1 MAAKH
6 LDKSEF
12 LNKVVNYE
20 ENPNEW
26 KFLGDKPAVID
37 FYAEWCGPCK
47 RLSPVLE
54 ELAETYDGKVDIYK
68 INVDEQE
75 ELAQVF
81 GVQSIPTLI
90 FVPLKE
96 LPQRAQGA
104 LPKNVLVDA
113 IEDLLKK

>member
-1 MAAKH
+1 MATIH
-6 LDKSEF
+6 LDKKAF
-12 LNKVVNYE
+12 LDKVANYE
-20 ENPNEW
+20 ESPQEW

-54 ELAETYDGKVDIYK
+54 ELSEDYVGKVDIYK
-68 INVDEQE
+68 INVDEEQ

-90 FVPLKE
+90 FVPLNE
-96 LPQRAQGA
+96 NPQRAQGA
-104 LPKNVLVDA
+104 LPKNVLKQA
-113 IEDLLKK
+113 IDSLLK

>member
-1 MAAKH
+1 MAAIH
-6 LDKSEF
+6 LTKNDF
-12 LNKVVNYE
+12 LSKVVNYE

-47 RLSPVLE
+47 RLSPVMD
-54 ELAETYDGKVDIYK
+54 ELSDTYDGKVDIYK
-68 INVDEQE
+68 INVDEEQ
-75 ELAQVF
+75 ELAQLF

-90 FVPLKE
+90 FVPLNSQ
-96 LPQRAQGA
+96 PQRAQGA

-113 IEDLLKK
+113 IEGLLK

>member
-6 LDKSEF
+6 LNRNEF
-12 LNKVVNYE
+12 LNKVVNYV
-20 ENPNEW
+20 ENPQEW

-54 ELAETYDGKVDIYK
+54 ELSDTYEGKVDIYK
-68 INVDEQE
+68 INVDEEE

-90 FVPLKE
+90 FVPMNE
-96 LPQRAQGA
+96 HPQRAQGA
-104 LPKNVLVDA
+104 LPKNTLVEA
-113 IEDLLKK
+113 IEGLLKK